1 MSAKAPPQYGYS
13 YTVEPHPFDAARER
27 LNEQSQQARHTL
39 RGLPHTRD
47 TVLHL
52 LMIEAQVRFV
62 DGKLR
67 NIDSNRVLHPEQALI
82 DVIAKH
88 LKVKP

>member
-1 MSAKAPPQYGYS
+1 MSGKGGNGGYS
-13 YTVEPHPFDAARER
+13 YVIKPHPFDAARER
-27 LNEQSQQARHTL
+27 LDEQSHQARATL

-52 LMIEAQVRFV
+52 LMIEAQVRFT

-67 NIDSNRVLHPEQALI
+67 NIDFNRVLHPEQALI